1 MTMILFSPQVKS
13 ILTAVLLAGI
23 HGDIAMAKTEQD
35 NGGLFTH
42 QGNLDADTYN
52 LEKTALTYTSAF
64 GANLDWLDK
73 APGAQLKQIIQFNLR
88 HRPPN
93 FALIQTAIAEALQFG
108 PQYCLQC
115 LSPTARKF
123 VNQAGIVAH
132 EVHRM
137 LGFIRFTP
145 MEEKTLLAKPKL
157 FHHTADLIL
166 RRFQR
171 RYPGYKLVLILDDCA
186 MTIFRRQL
194 SKEAPEPYL
203 PYLTDAKAEELW
215 HKYYQSQ
222 YIDTRKNI
230 PLAQRRIPQKY
241 WDWLSEGEI
250 LKTEKGGYKK

>member
-1 MTMILFSPQVKS
+1 MILFSPQVKS
-13 ILTAVLLAGI
+13 IFTAALLAGI
-23 HGDIAMAKTEQD
+23 HGDIAVAKTQQE
-35 NGGLFTH
+35 NGGLFIH
-42 QGNLDADTYN
+42 HNSLDADTHD

-64 GANLDWLDK
+64 GTNLDWLEQT
-73 APGAQLKQIIQFNLR
+73 PGIQLKELIQLNLR
-88 HRPPN
+88 HRPVN
-93 FALIQTAIAEALQFG
+93 FTLILAAITEALQFG

-123 VNQAGIVAH
+123 ADQARIVAH

-145 MEEKTLLAKPKL
+145 MDENTLLAKPKL

-166 RRFQR
+166 RQFQG
-171 RYPGYKLVLILDDCA
+171 RYPEYKLVLILDNCA
-186 MTIFRRQL
+186 LAIFRRQL
-194 SKEAPEPYL
+194 IKEAAEPYL

-230 PLAQRRIPQKY
+230 PLAQQRIPQKY
-241 WDWLSEGEI
+241 WDWLGEGKI
-250 LKTEKGGYKK
+250 LKAEKRK